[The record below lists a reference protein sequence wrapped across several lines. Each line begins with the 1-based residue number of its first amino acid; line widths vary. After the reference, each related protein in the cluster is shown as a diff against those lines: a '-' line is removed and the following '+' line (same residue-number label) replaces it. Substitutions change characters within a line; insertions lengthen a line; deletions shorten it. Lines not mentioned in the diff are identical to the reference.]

1 MVVEAH
7 HVAAAGIVQIRV
19 IIPCAEPGIAGGLR
33 GAGDD
38 GEHVGI
44 GDVQDLPH
52 LPADRGERY
61 AVHAEPIRV
70 VLHVVDRADQTAVRR
85 ERRGAVDQV
94 QPLRVLVLL
103 QHAGGD
109 RLTDGGLGVD
119 ARVESGGLELHLKHL
134 VVVLQSVL
142 DQQERFVPLAPVDG
156 GQVLVGLVVPVDVG
170 HVADLHARFG
180 EVGEGEGVLLVGG
193 DGGGP
198 GLGGRQDGE
207 VDVGQGDDGVPG
219 QGAGVAAG
227 RGRLGRVGGVADVP
241 QRLRFL
247 VGGLHEQRARVRGPP
262 EAFVAVHLFA
272 GHELG
277 QAHGLVRIGALVLVD
292 ADDGPILVLGGV
304 GAQRDH
310 ADLAAG
316 GVGDQ
321 LAVRG
326 DARHD
331 DGQLRVGER
340 DLAGLA
346 AGAILVDFG
355 QEQLAVDGEHHAAAG
370 DVHRVG
376 DDALPA
382 FAGAFAAG
390 LLLLGD
396 LLVVGVGQQ
405 PARIGEQH
413 LAVVGAVGGPDAQPQ
428 RRDQVL
434 GAVGA

>member
-1 MVVEAH
+1 M
-7 HVAAAGIVQIRV
+7 
-19 IIPCAEPGIAGGLR
+19 
-33 GAGDD
+33 
-38 GEHVGI
+38 
-44 GDVQDLPH
+44 
-52 LPADRGERY
+52 
-61 AVHAEPIRV
+61 PI
-70 VLHVVDRADQTAVRR
+70 TA
-85 ERRGAVDQV
+85 
-94 QPLRVLVLL
+94 
-103 QHAGGD
+103 
-109 RLTDGGLGVD
+109 
-119 ARVESGGLELHLKHL
+119 
-134 VVVLQSVL
+134 QSSS
-142 DQQERFVPLAPVDG
+142 R
-156 GQVLVGLVVPVDVG
+156 
-170 HVADLHARFG
+170 
-180 EVGEGEGVLLVGG
+180 
-193 DGGGP
+193 
-198 GLGGRQDGE
+198 
-207 VDVGQGDDGVPG
+207 
-219 QGAGVAAG
+219 
-227 RGRLGRVGGVADVP
+227 
-241 QRLRFL
+241 
-247 VGGLHEQRARVRGPP
+247 
-262 EAFVAVHLFA
+262 
-272 GHELG
+272 
-277 QAHGLVRIGALVLVD
+277 
-292 ADDGPILVLGGV
+292 GV

-355 QEQLAVDGEHHAAAG
+355 QEQLAVDGEHHAASG

-428 RRDQVL
+428 RRDQSSGPSERRNNARVPSPIVCAERGAPEVNRRVRALRRGMRLSPVMQSVQSYAPTYPPPRPADERRGNNVASRSSSPLTRAHGRILQVL
-434 GAVGA
+434 RPIFREVRAFA